1 MLKSILCM
9 SLALFI
15 SVFAIGQQKKKPST
29 IQKKGSVS
37 RTSTSTSKSTKS
49 TKYSRS
55 KSSRRRIASKPVA
68 RKLVKVDI
76 NSFEGQKGKLP
87 WPVENGIIL
96 TNFGKYEVPGVKGIQ
111 GNNPGLTIVGDEGSE
126 VKGIFEGE
134 VVSVF
139 DIEGDYGV
147 IINHGK
153 YLTIYYNLAS
163 VNITEGQ
170 RVNAGDLLG
179 TAKTNADGKGQIDFL
194 LFNEKYDHLNPAPW
208 IKRQ

>member
-15 SVFAIGQQKKKPST
+15 SVFAIGQQKKKPSA

-37 RTSTSTSKSTKS
+37 RTSSSTSKSTKS
-49 TKYSRS
+49 AKYSKA
-55 KSSRRRIASKPVA
+55 KSSRRKASKPIA

-76 NSFEGQKGKLP
+76 NSFEGQKGRLP
-87 WPVENGIIL
+87 WPVDNGIIL

-111 GNNPGLTIVGDEGSE
+111 GNNPGLTIISDEGSE

-153 YLTIYYNLAS
+153 YLTIYYNLAT

-194 LFNEKYDHLNPAPW
+194 LFNEKFDHLNPAPW
-208 IKRQ
+208 IKKQ

>member
-1 MLKSILCM
+1 M

-15 SVFAIGQQKKKPST
+15 SVFAIGQQKKKPSA

-37 RTSTSTSKSTKS
+37 RTSSSTSKSTKS
-49 TKYSRS
+49 AKYSKA
-55 KSSRRRIASKPVA
+55 KSSRRKASKPIA

-76 NSFEGQKGKLP
+76 NSFEGQKGRLP
-87 WPVENGIIL
+87 WPVDNGIIL

-111 GNNPGLTIVGDEGSE
+111 GNNPGLTIISDEGSE

-153 YLTIYYNLAS
+153 YLTIYYNLAT

-194 LFNEKYDHLNPAPW
+194 LFNEKFDHLNPAPW
-208 IKRQ
+208 IKKQ

>member
-15 SVFAIGQQKKKPST
+15 SVFAIGQQKKKLSV

-37 RTSTSTSKSTKS
+37 RTSSSTSKSTKS
-49 TKYSRS
+49 AKYSKA
-55 KSSRRRIASKPVA
+55 KSSRRKASKPIA

-76 NSFEGQKGKLP
+76 NSFEGQKGRLP
-87 WPVENGIIL
+87 WPVDNGIIL

-111 GNNPGLTIVGDEGSE
+111 GNNPGLTIISDEGSE

-147 IINHGK
+147 ILNHGK
-153 YLTIYYNLAS
+153 YLTIYYNLAT

-194 LFNEKYDHLNPAPW
+194 LFNEKFDHLNPAPW
-208 IKRQ
+208 IKKQ